1 MRKVRKIYSQDI
13 DVDNWFL
20 TFITEFWKSN
30 CYERNNFFRKKVGKV
45 MYYYSVKL
53 ESLIV

>member
-1 MRKVRKIYSQDI
+1 MRKIYSQDI